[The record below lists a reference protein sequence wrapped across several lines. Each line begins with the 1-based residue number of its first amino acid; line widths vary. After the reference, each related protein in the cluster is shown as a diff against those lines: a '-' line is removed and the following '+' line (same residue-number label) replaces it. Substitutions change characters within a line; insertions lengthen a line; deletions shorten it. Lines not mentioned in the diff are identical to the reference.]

1 MGIWLQPPHG
11 KITKT
16 ETAYMRTALVQ
27 EVLAM
32 LRSKEVRNHPLVL
45 NYYRMKETKC
55 SGKAIIFTARKILC
69 LIWTLLRTQ

>member
-1 MGIWLQPPHG
+1 
-11 KITKT
+11 
-16 ETAYMRTALVQ
+16 
-27 EVLAM
+27 M